1 MIEELLN
8 DLEKTNVLDPQY
20 DTKYNILLQNVNHM
34 NNEQLKKLKKLTLKK
49 LEYDSGIYEQEI
61 ERIK

>member
-8 DLEKTNVLDPQY
+8 DLEKMNVLNPQY

>member
-8 DLEKTNVLDPQY
+8 DLEKMNVLNPQY

-49 LEYDSGIYEQEI
+49 LEYDSEIYEQEI

>member
-1 MIEELLN
+1 MIEKLLN
-8 DLEKTNVLDPQY
+8 DLEEMNVLDPQY
-20 DTKYNILLQNVNHM
+20 DTKYNILLQNVNYL

>member
-8 DLEKTNVLDPQY
+8 DLEKMNVLDPQY

-49 LEYDSGIYEQEI
+49 MEYDSGIYEQEI

>member
-8 DLEKTNVLDPQY
+8 DLEKMNVLDPQY

>member
-8 DLEKTNVLDPQY
+8 DLEKMNVLDPQY

-49 LEYDSGIYEQEI
+49 LEYDSGIYEQEV